1 MTLRNQLLLAFGIVA
16 AIPLVGGAIGLY
28 AQARVAHEALDLA
41 AKGQQARRLVAAVD
55 RVGSAFK
62 AEGQGWNELTLRRQ
76 ETVTR
81 DKRVAD
87 FHQDQRRVTEALGD
101 VATEAAAFG
110 IDANRVQDLQRSVAA
125 MNDNYEAALKLLL
138 TAGDTTSPAVEG
150 TVLAKA
156 RDAAAQLDALAAEV
170 SRATDATVAA
180 DLAELS
186 ANRATLQSLM
196 IGGTIVGIGLGIFLG
211 WLTSNAVVRHLRSLT
226 TRMQDRTT
234 AVAAAAQ
241 QVSGSSASVASTS
254 SEQAAAI
261 EASSDSIGRV
271 NDQVKEN
278 AARAREARDVS
289 QKSRAFAEKSATEIA
304 ELQGAMHESVTAAGN
319 ITKIIKS
326 IDEIAFQTNLLALN
340 AAVEAARAGESGA
353 GFAVVAEEVRHLA
366 QRSAMAAR
374 ETAAKIEDA
383 AAKSARS
390 ADLADRVGESLR
402 RVLENTRTVDGLV
415 GQIADASVQ
424 QATGLEQAVTSM
436 ERIDRLTQANA
447 ASAQQTAAAAHALDD
462 EAGQLR
468 RELDAVLHA
477 RSQLNAEMRA
487 AATVASANEPLA
499 A

>member
-28 AQARVAHEALDLA
+28 AQARVAREAVDLA

-55 RVGSAFK
+55 RAGSAFK
-62 AEGQGWNELTLRRQ
+62 AEGQDWNELVLGRQ
-76 ETVTR
+76 ETATR
-81 DKRVAD
+81 EQRIAD
-87 FHQDQRRVTEALGD
+87 FHQDQRRVAEALADVGTEAP
-101 VATEAAAFG
+101 AFG
-110 IDANRVQDLQRSVAA
+110 IDADHVRDVQRTVATV
-125 MNDNYEAALKLLL
+125 NGSYDAALKLLL
-138 TAGDTTSPAVEG
+138 TASDVPSPGVDG
-150 TVLAKA
+150 ILPAKV
-156 RDAAAQLDALAAEV
+156 RDAAAQLDALAADV
-170 SRATDATVAA
+170 SRAADAAVAA
-180 DLAELS
+180 DLAALS

-234 AVAAAAQ
+234 AVASAAQ

-261 EASSDSIGRV
+261 EASSDSISRV
-271 NDQVKEN
+271 NDRVKEN
-278 AARAREARDVS
+278 AARAREAREVS
-289 QKSRAFAEKSATEIA
+289 QKSRAFAEESAAEIA

-353 GFAVVAEEVRHLA
+353 GFAVVAEEVRNLA

-383 AAKSARS
+383 AAKSTRS

-424 QATGLEQAVTSM
+424 QATGLEQAVASM

-477 RSQLNAEMRA
+477 RSQLNAEIR
-487 AATVASANEPLA
+487 TPGSVASANQPLA